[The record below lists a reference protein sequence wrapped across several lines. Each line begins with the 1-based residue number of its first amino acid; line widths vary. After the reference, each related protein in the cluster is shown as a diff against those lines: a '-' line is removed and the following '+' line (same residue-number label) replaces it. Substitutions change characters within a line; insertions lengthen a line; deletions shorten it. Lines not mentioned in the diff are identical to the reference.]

1 MSRYFIPTGLA
12 LLLSVSFFTANAQD
26 AAEFSLPNTL
36 QECLAFDEALS
47 LSASRDPNVLI
58 AKAGEREADAAII
71 DARALYRPQVSAFGR
86 TGVGDTGAVDIG
98 VSNQVGVRASQR
110 VLDFGDAKYARR
122 AAKSNY
128 AASLKDTQF
137 AKGQAALET
146 GLTWLEMRE
155 AQEQLKLTEARQN
168 YFAQQVAAVSRALE
182 RGGATRTER
191 ASVASQLA
199 DAESFILELEFRKDQ
214 AETQLLVDTGQRG
227 NPCRSDESLE
237 RRSLPL
243 ESVAAA
249 RDMAL
254 SSNPEIE
261 ALRKRSDAL
270 EAEQE
275 RQKRARLPI
284 IDVVATGSYASF
296 SAFDDFRFQERIGL
310 DVSVPIYAG
319 NTLKAG
325 NQRAGARV
333 SIARGQALDAE
344 RRLKENTEITVRRI
358 KSLEKQLRAR
368 LEVEKQTRLQF
379 EAAEIEQ
386 AAGTRTLREL
396 IDIRLEFEQA
406 GLEVIRTR
414 YDSLRQRLQLLA
426 LTAQLPI

>member
-1 MSRYFIPTGLA
+1 
-12 LLLSVSFFTANAQD
+12 LSVTPLTANAQD
-26 AAEFSLPNTL
+26 ISDFSPPEIL
-36 QECLAFDEALS
+36 QECLSFDTALS

-58 AKAGEREADAAII
+58 SKASEQEADAAII

-86 TGVGDTGAVDIG
+86 TGAGDTGAVDIG

-110 VLDFGDAKYARR
+110 IIDFGDAKFARR

-128 AASLKDTQF
+128 AASLKDTEF
-137 AKGQAALET
+137 AKGQAALGT
-146 GLTWLEMRE
+146 GLTWLELRE
-155 AQEQLKLTEARQN
+155 AQEQIKLTEARQN
-168 YFAQQVAAVSRALE
+168 YFAQQVEAVSRALE

-199 DAESFILELEFRKDQ
+199 DAESFILELQFRKEQ
-214 AETQLLVDTGQRG
+214 AQTQLLIDTGQRG
-227 NPCRSDESLE
+227 GPCQSDESLE

-296 SAFDDFRFQERIGL
+296 SAFEDFRFQERVGV

-319 NTLKAG
+319 NTLKLSLLKNSSVPVLKLRSKPAF
-325 NQRAGARV
+325 NLKPRKSNKQPARKHCA
-333 SIARGQALDAE
+333 SS
-344 RRLKENTEITVRRI
+344 LKFV
-358 KSLEKQLRAR
+358 
-368 LEVEKQTRLQF
+368 
-379 EAAEIEQ
+379 
-386 AAGTRTLREL
+386 
-396 IDIRLEFEQA
+396 
-406 GLEVIRTR
+406 
-414 YDSLRQRLQLLA
+414 
-426 LTAQLPI
+426 